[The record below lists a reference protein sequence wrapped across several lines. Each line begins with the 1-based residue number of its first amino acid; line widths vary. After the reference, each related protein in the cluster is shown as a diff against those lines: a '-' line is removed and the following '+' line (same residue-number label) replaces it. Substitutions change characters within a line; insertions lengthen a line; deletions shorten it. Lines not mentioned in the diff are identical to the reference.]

1 MSAEQ
6 PLFPGLTPALVRWT
20 NVSADRGVFV
30 TDREFRIVFWNQW
43 LETFSGRSAA
53 DMAGRLLFDEY
64 PDLVERGLDQFF
76 QSALNGEVG
85 VVSQPLH
92 GHLLPIS
99 VRLGDVRFA
108 HMPQRARIEPF
119 LDGDTVVGTVAIID
133 DVTERVATEQELR
146 RQIEAQEVARAAAER
161 ALRAKDEFLATLSH
175 EMRNPLNAVLGWTR
189 ILRDRQVDPETL
201 ARAIDVIDRNAT
213 LQARMIDDLLDTA
226 RAMSGK
232 LRLQMQPVD
241 FGTVI
246 LAAIDVVMPVAQV
259 KGVQLRHALVPEAG
273 RVLGDADRL
282 QQIVWNLLSNAVKFT
297 QQGGS
302 IDVMLDQIGRTVRL
316 VVRDTGTG
324 ISPEFL
330 PFMFERFRQED
341 ASSARREGGLGLG
354 LALVRELVELHGGSV
369 SAASAGQGQGAT
381 FVLEFPTLTGT
392 DTAPFAAA
400 PSPATRLLRG
410 VRVLVVEDEPDARE
424 LLSKILSRDGA
435 EVVAAESADEAVTH
449 ITRGNT
455 SVPHVIVSDIGL
467 AGEDGYSLIRRVRS
481 LPPERGGNIPAVAVT
496 GYANPEHRVRALS
509 AGYQLHVAK
518 PVAPAELVAA
528 VRRVARP
535 GDVA

>member
-1 MSAEQ
+1 MAADQ
-6 PLFPGLTPALVRWT
+6 PLFPGLTPALVRWM

-43 LETFSGRSAA
+43 LETHSGRASGR
-53 DMAGRLLFDEY
+53 MSGRLLFEEY
-64 PDLVERGLDQFF
+64 PDLVERGLDQFLR
-76 QSALNGEVG
+76 SALNGEVG

-92 GHLLPIS
+92 GHLLPIPM
-99 VRLGDVRFA
+99 RLGDIRFA
-108 HMPQRARIEPF
+108 NMPQRARIEPF
-119 LDGDTVVGTVAIID
+119 VEGDAVIGTVAIID

-146 RQIEAQEVARAAAER
+146 RQIEAQEVARSSAER

-241 FGTVI
+241 LGMVV
-246 LAAIDVVMPVAQV
+246 LAALDVVMPVAHV
-259 KGVQLRHALVPEAG
+259 KGVQLRHSLTPEAD
-273 RVLGDADRL
+273 RVLGDSDRL

-297 QQGGS
+297 HQGGTVEVS
-302 IDVMLDQIGRTVRL
+302 LEQAGRVVRL
-316 VVRDTGTG
+316 VVRDTGVG
-324 ISPEFL
+324 ISTEFL
-330 PFMFERFRQED
+330 PFVFERFRQED

-369 SAASAGQGQGAT
+369 SAASAGQAKGST
-381 FVLEFPTLTGT
+381 FVLEFPTLVGA
-392 DTAPFAAA
+392 DAALFADAPLPAA
-400 PSPATRLLRG
+400 RQLRG
-410 VRVLVVEDEPDARE
+410 IRVLVVEDEADARE
-424 LLSKILSRDGA
+424 LLSTVLTRDGA
-435 EVVAAESADEAVTH
+435 DVIAVESAEDAMAH
-449 ITRGNT
+449 ICGANA
-455 SVPHVIVSDIGL
+455 SVPHVLVSDIGL
-467 AGEDGYSLIRRVRS
+467 AGEDGYALIRRVRS

-535 GDVA
+535 GDLA

>member
-1 MSAEQ
+1 VAADH
-6 PLFPGLTPALVRWT
+6 PLFPGLTPALVRWM

-30 TDREFRIVFWNQW
+30 TDRHFRIVFWNQW
-43 LETFSGRSAA
+43 LEAHSGRTSVR
-53 DMAGRLLFDEY
+53 MVGRLLFEEY

-92 GHLLPIS
+92 GHLLPIP
-99 VRLGDVRFA
+99 VRLGDIRFA
-108 HMPQRARIEPF
+108 NMPQRARIEPF
-119 LDGDTVVGTVAIID
+119 VEGGASVG
-133 DVTERVATEQELR
+133 TEQELR

-241 FGTVI
+241 LGMVV
-246 LAAIDVVMPVAQV
+246 LAALDVVMPVAQV
-259 KGVQLRHALVPEAG
+259 KGVQLRHTLTAEAE

-282 QQIVWNLLSNAVKFT
+282 QQIVWNLFSNAVKFT
-297 QQGGS
+297 HQGGTV
-302 IDVMLDQIGRTVRL
+302 DVSLEQAGRTLRL
-316 VVRDTGTG
+316 VVRDTGVG
-324 ISPEFL
+324 ISTEFL
-330 PFMFERFRQED
+330 PFVFERFRQED

-369 SAASAGQGQGAT
+369 SAASGGQGKGAT
-381 FVLEFPTLTGT
+381 FVLEFPTLADA
-392 DTAPFAAA
+392 DTALFAAA
-400 PSPATRLLRG
+400 PPPAARQLRG
-410 VRVLVVEDEPDARE
+410 IRVLVVEDEADARE
-424 LLSKILSRDGA
+424 LLSTVLTRDGA
-435 EVVAAESADEAVTH
+435 EVIAAESAEDAMAH
-449 ITRGNT
+449 ICGANA
-455 SVPHVIVSDIGL
+455 SVPHVLVSDIGL
-467 AGEDGYSLIRRVRS
+467 AGEDGYALIRRVRS
-481 LPPERGGNIPAVAVT
+481 LPPERGGSIPAVAVT
-496 GYANPEHRVRALS
+496 GYANPDHRVRALS

-535 GDVA
+535 GDLA